1 MVIVVPL
8 NMAPDL
14 VEDLQVD
21 SSGVALDEDDLKFK
35 LNEFDDHALEEALLI
50 KESGGAEVVAIA
62 LESDNID
69 KALFTALAKG
79 ADKAVKITGAGAAS
93 GNRNLGSVFAA
104 AAKELGAD
112 LVLTGVQS
120 VADLD
125 GQLGP
130 AVAAALNAPFISVAT
145 SVTVSGNIAQVRKE
159 YAGGVTADFE
169 MDLPAVVGVQ
179 AARQTPRYAP
189 VSKVRQIQQS
199 ATLDELAASPPASGN
214 SAKITALAPPDKGA
228 GAKMLSSTDELIAVL
243 REAGVAS

>member
-21 SSGVALDEDDLKFK
+21 SSGIALDEDDLKFK

-50 KESGGAEVVAIA
+50 KESGDAEVVAIA
-62 LESDNID
+62 LESENID
-69 KALFTALAKG
+69 KVLFTALAKG
-79 ADKAVKITGAGAAS
+79 ADKAVKLTGADAS
-93 GNRNLGSVFAA
+93 LGNRGLGSIFAS

-130 AVAAALNAPFISVAT
+130 AVAAALDAPFISVAT
-145 SVTVSGNIAQVRKE
+145 SVTVSGNLAQVRKE

-169 MDLPAVVGVQ
+169 VDLPAVIGVQ

-199 ATLDELAASPPASGN
+199 ATLDELAAQSPPSGN
-214 SAKITALAPPDKGA
+214 ASTITAMAPPQKGT
-228 GAKMLSSTDELIAVL
+228 GAKMLGSTDELIAVL
-243 REAGVAS
+243 KEAGVA